1 MQKDTFGRESTILII
16 SNLTTGVFGF
26 IFSIILSKKL
36 GAEGMGLYGM
46 IMPIYDLFICLI
58 CGGIIAAISRIT
70 SVYFFKNDLC
80 NLNGTIDATMSFDIV
95 WAIIIAV
102 MVFSFS
108 PLISRYIIKDAR
120 SLHALQIMC
129 PAMVFIAMSSIFKGY
144 FYGRSKSKIPAIID
158 ICEKAMRVFIFLSI
172 TYFISTTTISNTVSA
187 AYTTLACG
195 EFISIILL
203 YIFYKHYN
211 NDTPCYS
218 KHKVDKFQLI
228 FDVFVISFPLCLD
241 GFLSTA
247 IGTIST
253 LLLPRRLV
261 SCGMDY
267 SAALSLIGRFANMA
281 LIIPIFPIIIVG
293 SICTI
298 LVPDLSKN
306 ADTKNFFAIEER
318 IASVIRISLL
328 LGLASL
334 AVCICIPD
342 SLGMLFFSRNDLGP
356 YIAFI
361 ALSAPLLYVATT
373 TNAILNGL
381 GKQNIILKN
390 SLIVSVEDLVIIYV
404 LSGIASINIYSY
416 GIALFATALTLLLLN
431 LYEIKKQCFISFS
444 LFEALTYI
452 LMFILVSLIL
462 STLKTLIPD
471 SLFLFKNIF
480 IIASSFCSFLAL
492 NTIFKT
498 NK

>member
-1 MQKDTFGRESTILII
+1 MKKDTFKRESSILII

-26 IFSIILSKKL
+26 IFSILLSKKL

-70 SVYFFKNDLC
+70 SVYFYKKDLC

-102 MVFSFS
+102 IVFSFA
-108 PLISRYIIKDAR
+108 PLISKYVIKDAR
-120 SLHALQIMC
+120 ALHSLQIMC

-144 FYGRSKSKIPAIID
+144 FYGCSKSKIPAIID

-172 TYFISTTTISNTVSA
+172 TYFITTDTITTTVSA

-195 EFISIILL
+195 EFISIVLL
-203 YIFYKHYN
+203 YFFYKLN
-211 NDTPCYS
+211 NKDITSYS

-247 IGTIST
+247 IGAIST
-253 LLLPRRLV
+253 LLLPRRLI

-306 ADTKNFFAIEER
+306 ADHKNYFAIEER
-318 IASVIRISLL
+318 IKSVLRISLL
-328 LGLASL
+328 LGLSSL
-334 AVCICIPD
+334 ALCICIPD
-342 SLGMLFFSRNDLGP
+342 SLGMLFFNRNDLGH
-356 YIAFI
+356 YISFI

-381 GKQNIILKN
+381 GKQNVILKN
-390 SLIVSVEDLVIIYV
+390 SLIVSVEDLLIIYV
-404 LSGIASINIYSY
+404 LSGIPSINIYSY
-416 GIALFATALTLLLLN
+416 GIALFATSLTLLLLN
-431 LYEIKKQCFISFS
+431 FHEIKKQCFISFS
-444 LFEALTYI
+444 LFEALSYV
-452 LMFILVSLIL
+452 LMFVLVFLIL

-471 SLFLFKNIF
+471 SLFLVKNIF
-480 IIASSFCSFLAL
+480 IILCSFCSFLVL
-492 NTIFKT
+492 NFVFKT
-498 NK
+498 TK

>member
-1 MQKDTFGRESTILII
+1 M
-16 SNLTTGVFGF
+16 TGVQTCA
-26 IFSIILSKKL
+26 L
-36 GAEGMGLYGM
+36 
-46 IMPIYDLFICLI
+46 PIY
-58 CGGIIAAISRIT
+58 
-70 SVYFFKNDLC
+70 
-80 NLNGTIDATMSFDIV
+80 
-95 WAIIIAV
+95 
-102 MVFSFS
+102 
-108 PLISRYIIKDAR
+108 
-120 SLHALQIMC
+120 
-129 PAMVFIAMSSIFKGY
+129 
-144 FYGRSKSKIPAIID
+144 
-158 ICEKAMRVFIFLSI
+158 
-172 TYFISTTTISNTVSA
+172 
-187 AYTTLACG
+187 
-195 EFISIILL
+195 
-203 YIFYKHYN
+203 
-211 NDTPCYS
+211 
-218 KHKVDKFQLI
+218 KFQLI

-306 ADTKNFFAIEER
+306 ADTKNYFAIEER
-318 IASVIRISLL
+318 IGSVIRISLL

-390 SLIVSVEDLVIIYV
+390 SLIVSVEDLVIIYI

-452 LMFILVSLIL
+452 LMLILVSLIL

-480 IIASSFCSFLAL
+480 IIACSFCSFLAL

-498 NK
+498 TK

>member
-1 MQKDTFGRESTILII
+1 MQKDTFGRESSILII

-70 SVYFFKNDLC
+70 SVYFYKKDFC

-102 MVFSFS
+102 MVFSFA
-108 PLISRYIIKDAR
+108 PLISKYVIKDVRA
-120 SLHALQIMC
+120 LHALQIMC

-144 FYGRSKSKIPAIID
+144 FYGCSKSKIPAIID

-172 TYFISTTTISNTVSA
+172 TYFITTDTITTTVSA

-203 YIFYKHYN
+203 YFFYKRN
-211 NDTPCYS
+211 NKVLPS
-218 KHKVDKFQLI
+218 HLKHKVDRFQLI

-247 IGTIST
+247 IGTVST
-253 LLLPRRLV
+253 LLLPRRLI

-306 ADTKNFFAIEER
+306 ADHKNYFAIEER
-318 IASVIRISLL
+318 IKNVLRISLL
-328 LGLASL
+328 LGLSSL
-334 AVCICIPD
+334 VVCICIPD

-356 YIAFI
+356 FISFI

-404 LSGIASINIYSY
+404 LSGIPAINIYSY
-416 GIALFATALTLLLLN
+416 GIALFVTAFTQLILN
-431 LYEIKKQCFISFS
+431 FYEIKKQCFIRFS
-444 LFEALTYI
+444 LFEALTYV
-452 LMFILVSLIL
+452 LMFILVFLII
-462 STLKTLIPD
+462 STLKTLIPN
-471 SLFLFKNIF
+471 SLFVIKNIT
-480 IIASSFCSFLAL
+480 IIACSFCSFLVL
-492 NTIFKT
+492 NFIFKAT
-498 NK
+498 K